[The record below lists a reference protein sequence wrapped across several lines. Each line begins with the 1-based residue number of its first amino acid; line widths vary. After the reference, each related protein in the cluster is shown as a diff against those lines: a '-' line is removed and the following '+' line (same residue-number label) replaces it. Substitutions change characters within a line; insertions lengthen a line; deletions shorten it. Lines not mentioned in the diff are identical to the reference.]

1 MLSYAIYLFTE
12 VLVRPFRYEHSAIYM
27 VSYWDLLDA
36 PTPIVL
42 GINKP
47 SQWLEE
53 TQLRDGHL
61 YVQMGE

>member
-12 VLVRPFRYEHSAIYM
+12 ILVRPFRYEHSAIYM

-42 GINKP
+42 GVNKP
-47 SQWLEE
+47 SQWL
-53 TQLRDGHL
+53 
-61 YVQMGE
+61 